1 MNNYFESIFLIIISL
16 LCFLYA
22 MYFMQHNEKETAD
35 VPFAAANFFM
45 GVWNLLRAIN
55 QMVPERYHL
64 SISSVTYLVIEFSA
78 YTLFWFSYRY
88 SIPVEKQNK
97 KVVFLPLIF
106 PVATFI
112 GLLYKKTA
120 LFAFTG
126 RKALHLWDYLH
137 ASYGYIL
144 IGIAAVLFVM
154 RCISSFQQNKKA
166 LIVLTTALIVFI
178 IQNFVR
184 YLNTIG
190 YLRYLDGNINFFYD
204 ICVFLLV
211 NLAFFAMYND
221 MNGTLIS
228 LSKETFFDRTDL
240 PLFVFNTSDDFLIA
254 NEAAR
259 KLSFNNNNLKLCQYM
274 KYSDIF
280 PADEFRRLG
289 VPQDNQEA
297 QMFYLSNVSTG
308 TMYLC
313 TKFPVNRGCSAKMLG
328 YCCTM
333 FDLNSYN
340 MLLKN
345 MESSAYSDPLTGC
358 LNSSSFFM
366 NIRLEIKRMHNRSL
380 LIVAGLDNLSE
391 INSVLGH
398 HAGDAYIAAAAQI
411 LHDMFPSSRVFRM
424 ESSTFSVLLSSS
436 QLSAMPE
443 LFDSIRAACSK
454 YSKNK
459 SYPLVMSTGYAV
471 IEDRNVDVNTY
482 YETAL
487 GNMMLD
493 RRGHA
498 LRV

>member
-1 MNNYFESIFLIIISL
+1 
-16 LCFLYA
+16 
-22 MYFMQHNEKETAD
+22 
-35 VPFAAANFFM
+35 
-45 GVWNLLRAIN
+45 
-55 QMVPERYHL
+55 
-64 SISSVTYLVIEFSA
+64 
-78 YTLFWFSYRY
+78 
-88 SIPVEKQNK
+88 
-97 KVVFLPLIF
+97 
-106 PVATFI
+106 
-112 GLLYKKTA
+112 
-120 LFAFTG
+120 
-126 RKALHLWDYLH
+126 
-137 ASYGYIL
+137 
-144 IGIAAVLFVM
+144 
-154 RCISSFQQNKKA
+154 
-166 LIVLTTALIVFI
+166 
-178 IQNFVR
+178 
-184 YLNTIG
+184 
-190 YLRYLDGNINFFYD
+190 
-204 ICVFLLV
+204 
-211 NLAFFAMYND
+211 
-221 MNGTLIS
+221 
-228 LSKETFFDRTDL
+228 
-240 PLFVFNTSDDFLIA
+240 
-254 NEAAR
+254 
-259 KLSFNNNNLKLCQYM
+259 
-274 KYSDIF
+274 
-280 PADEFRRLG
+280 
-289 VPQDNQEA
+289 
-297 QMFYLSNVSTG
+297 
-308 TMYLC
+308 
-313 TKFPVNRGCSAKMLG
+313 
-328 YCCTM
+328 
-333 FDLNSYN
+333 